1 MTKLGIMP
9 DSSGT
14 LSSFCRNPLSP
25 SVHRALFLSLFF
37 FLYCFHPA
45 NESFPGGEG
54 TSFDF
59 SLNAFNRH
67 ITNLKDNDK
76 IMQFNRGNQIF
87 KAVWSNDGGPVFQ
100 GLGPLFNSRSCN
112 TCHFLGGRGRN
123 RLDSEKE
130 FYFLIFR
137 VRNGS
142 GAALEN
148 YGTQIQD
155 RSVSKAIPPEAVPNV
170 KYTEIPGTFQDGS
183 KYSLMKPEYKIIQ
196 WNYGNPSEYRL
207 SPRVPPAVFGMGLL
221 SLISDETLKSFED
234 PEDRNGD
241 GISGRISKVKNRL
254 TSKEET
260 GRFGWKASQPDVLH
274 ITANALHQDMGITSE
289 LFPNQNCEPVQSGCT
304 KTPFVSPEIDGT
316 TLKDLVYSVMMTAVP
331 GRRNLQT
338 QEGKKIFLEI
348 GCGDCHKSEMRT
360 DTHPKFPELSNQTIY
375 PYTDLLLHDMGKE
388 LADQIREGSAEGNEW
403 RTPPLWGLGLYSLV
417 NQHSFLLHD
426 GRARNAEEAVLWH
439 GGEAE
444 KSRDKYRNLRRSDRE
459 KILDFL
465 YSL

>member
-1 MTKLGIMP
+1 
-9 DSSGT
+9 
-14 LSSFCRNPLSP
+14 
-25 SVHRALFLSLFF
+25 
-37 FLYCFHPA
+37 
-45 NESFPGGEG
+45 
-54 TSFDF
+54 
-59 SLNAFNRH
+59 
-67 ITNLKDNDK
+67 
-76 IMQFNRGNQIF
+76 
-87 KAVWSNDGGPVFQ
+87 
-100 GLGPLFNSRSCN
+100 
-112 TCHFLGGRGRN
+112 
-123 RLDSEKE
+123 
-130 FYFLIFR
+130 
-137 VRNGS
+137 
-142 GAALEN
+142 
-148 YGTQIQD
+148 
-155 RSVSKAIPPEAVPNV
+155 
-170 KYTEIPGTFQDGS
+170 
-183 KYSLMKPEYKIIQ
+183 
-196 WNYGNPSEYRL
+196 
-207 SPRVPPAVFGMGLL
+207 
-221 SLISDETLKSFED
+221 
-234 PEDRNGD
+234 
-241 GISGRISKVKNRL
+241 
-254 TSKEET
+254 EET
-260 GRFGWKASQPDVLH
+260 GRFGWKAAQPDVLH

-459 KILDFL
+459 KILVFL

>member
-1 MTKLGIMP
+1 MP
-9 DSSGT
+9 DFSGT
-14 LSSFCRNPLSP
+14 LSSFCRNPLSL
-25 SVHRALFLSLFF
+25 STHRTLFLSLFF
-37 FLYCFHPA
+37 FLHCFHPA
-45 NESFPGGEG
+45 SESFSGGDG

-76 IMQFNRGNQIF
+76 IMQFNSGNRIF
-87 KAVWSNDGGPVFQ
+87 KAVWSNDGGPAFQ

-123 RLDSEKE
+123 RLSSEKE
-130 FYFLIFR
+130 FHFLIFR
-137 VRNGS
+137 VRNGFGKS
-142 GAALEN
+142 LEN

-155 RSVSKAIPPEAVPNV
+155 RSVGQSILPEAVPDV
-170 KYTEIPGTFQDGS
+170 KYSETRGTFSDGTE
-183 KYSLMKPEYKIIQ
+183 YSLMKPEYKIIQ
-196 WNYGNPSEYRL
+196 WNYGTPSEYSL

-221 SLISDETLKSFED
+221 SLISDETLRSLED
-234 PEDRNGD
+234 PDDRNGD
-241 GISGRISKVKNRL
+241 GISGRMSKVKSRL
-254 TSKEET
+254 TGKEET
-260 GRFGWKASQPDVLH
+260 GRFGWKAAQPDVLH

-289 LFPNQNCEPVQSGCT
+289 LFPNQNCEPVQSGCI

-316 TLKDLVYSVMMTAVP
+316 TLKDLVYSVMTTAVP

-338 QEGKKIFLEI
+338 QDGKQIFHKI
-348 GCGDCHKSEMRT
+348 GCSDCHKTEMRT
-360 DTHPKFPELSNQTIY
+360 GIHPDFPELSDQKIY
-375 PYTDLLLHDMGKE
+375 PYTDLLLHDMGIE
-388 LADQIREGSAEGNEW
+388 LADSIREGSAEGNEW

-444 KSRDKYRNLRRSDRE
+444 ASGRKYRDLKKSDRDKL
-459 KILDFL
+459 LDFL